1 MQDRFWLTSA
11 DLVHVPC
18 SIVVEP
24 GLPLSSRGEFLR
36 VDGEHATEVFC
47 SCALKGWI
55 FWVKHAD
62 AGDEDVGCMVIGFL
76 CAIEEG
82 ADSVELRDVGA
93 EGDNTRGEE
102 GSTMLSYE
110 GDGRRRRG
118 RWRWLK
124 R

>member
-1 MQDRFWLTSA
+1 
-11 DLVHVPC
+11 
-18 SIVVEP
+18 
-24 GLPLSSRGEFLR
+24 
-36 VDGEHATEVFC
+36 
-47 SCALKGWI
+47 
-55 FWVKHAD
+55 
-62 AGDEDVGCMVIGFL
+62 MVIGFL

-118 RWRWLK
+118 R
-124 R
+124 